1 MKGIVLYISLL
12 LLVVGCGRD
21 NDVERTSSCSVAHL
35 WSYVGRSTVIIPD
48 DIYVEGYVVAN
59 DKLGELNKCVV
70 VADSSGGV
78 AINIDADD
86 VENILPLYSRVRVH
100 CSGLWI
106 ANNGTKLLLGTK
118 PTGEYLVDRVPSSLI
133 LNYIHPQPSDNLPPI
148 VNQRTIATLQDRDML
163 TMVSIDGLSLVE
175 EEHGAMWTDID
186 PNSGRTVDTQR
197 HFTDGCDT
205 LLVVVE
211 ASCHYAKESIPV
223 KPLRLS
229 GIVDRYAGEMVF
241 RVVNHGVNIN

>member
-78 AINIDADD
+78 AVNIDADD

-118 PTGEYLVDRVPSSLI
+118 PTGEYLVDRVPSALI
-133 LNYIHPQPSDNLPPI
+133 LNYIHLQPSDNSSQI
-148 VNQRTIATLQDRDML
+148 VNQRTIATLQDKDML

-175 EEHGAMWTDID
+175 EEHGALWADID
-186 PNSGRTVDTQR
+186 PNTGRTIDTQR

-205 LLVVVE
+205 LVVVVA
-211 ASCHYAKESIPV
+211 ASCHYAKESIPN
-223 KPLRLS
+223 KSIRLS
-229 GIVDRYAGEMVF
+229 GIVDRYAGNSVL
-241 RVVNHGVNIN
+241 RVINHGISTN